1 MLDVVVSETSNMNFQ
16 CDLAEPCDPRVRC
29 TNLNPGFRCDPCPPG
44 YTGSAGVEG
53 IGLEEAY
60 RNRQQCYDIDECNDG
75 RNGGCAQNSIC
86 NNVEVC
92 CMQYVTNWMLCVWL
106 AVLTFLFSA
115 FPSKGLISVS
125 WLEEPAG

>member
-1 MLDVVVSETSNMNFQ
+1 MTLQ

-75 RNGGCAQNSIC
+75 KNGGCTPNSIC
-86 NNVEVC
+86 NNVEVFVGVQKLWKVISPHAEEYLNLRGRKWQEAGEDHI
-92 CMQYVTNWMLCVWL
+92 MQGFITCLLHQML
-106 AVLTFLFSA
+106 
-115 FPSKGLISVS
+115 
-125 WLEEPAG
+125 LE